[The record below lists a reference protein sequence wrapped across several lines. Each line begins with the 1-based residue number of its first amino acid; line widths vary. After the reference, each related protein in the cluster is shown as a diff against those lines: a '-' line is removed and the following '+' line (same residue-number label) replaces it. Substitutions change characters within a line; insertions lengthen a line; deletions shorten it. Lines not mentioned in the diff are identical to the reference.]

1 MFKFG
6 VDSLIWTEE
15 FKGKDLPLIEK
26 AKTLGFDVIDIN
38 IAHPERFPTAAI
50 REKVHSVGI
59 EAVTTFGLAEDA
71 NLVDPDPQVRKR
83 GVETIKRVVDIN
95 LELGSKIMGGVFY
108 AAWGYLS
115 GKPRTD
121 DEWKWS
127 VDGMREAAEYAL
139 KSKGPILA
147 MEVLNRFE
155 SHFLN
160 VAEDAVNYCREVGTG
175 NVKVH
180 LDTFHM
186 IREETSFKGAVE
198 TCGKEYLGYVH
209 VCENNRGI
217 PGTGL
222 VPWKEFFTAL
232 RQIGY
237 DGPLTI
243 ESFDPDFVELN
254 RLCCIW
260 RKLAETGEELAV
272 EGLKN
277 LKAIE
282 NSLNK
287 SENKG

>member
-15 FKGKDLPLIEK
+15 FTEKDLPLIDK
-26 AKTLGFDVIDIN
+26 ARALGFDVIDIN
-38 IAHPERFPTAAI
+38 ISHPERFPTKAVKA
-50 REKVHSVGI
+50 RVKDVGI
-59 EAVTTFGLAEDA
+59 EAVTTFGLSDDA
-71 NLVDPDPQVRKR
+71 NVILPDPQIRKK
-83 GVETIKRVVDIN
+83 GVETIKKVVDIN
-95 LELGSKIMGGVFY
+95 NELGSRILGGVFY
-108 AAWGYLS
+108 ATWGYLS
-115 GKPRTD
+115 GKPRTE

-127 VDGMREAAEYAL
+127 VECMREAASYAKKQSDL
-139 KSKGPILA
+139 VLG

-160 VAEDAVNYCREVGTG
+160 VADDAVKYCKEVGTG

-186 IREETSFKGAVE
+186 IREETSFREAVE
-198 TCGKEYLGYVH
+198 ACGKEYLGYVH

-232 RQIGY
+232 KKIGY
-237 DGPLTI
+237 TGPLSI
-243 ESFDPDFVELN
+243 ESFDPGFTELN

-260 RKLAETGEELAV
+260 RKFAETGEELAV
-272 EGLKN
+272 QGLKN
-277 LKAIE
+277 LKKIE
-282 NSLNK
+282 AGLARHNLN
-287 SENKG
+287 

>member
-6 VDSLIWTEE
+6 VDTVIWVEE
-15 FKGKDLPLIEK
+15 FTVKDLGLSEK
-26 AKTLGFDVIDIN
+26 AKKLGFDVIDIN
-38 IAHPERFPTAAI
+38 ISHPERFPVKQITKKLKEA
-50 REKVHSVGI
+50 GI
-59 EAVTTFGLAEDA
+59 EAVTTFGLADNA
-71 NLVDPDPQVRKR
+71 NVISPDPKIRKK

-95 LELGSKIMGGVFY
+95 NEMGSPILGGVFY
-108 AAWGYLS
+108 ATWGYLT
-115 GKPRTD
+115 GKAPTK

-127 VDGMREAAEYAL
+127 VECMHEAATYAKKNSPL
-139 KSKGPILA
+139 ILA

-160 VAEDAVNYCREVGTG
+160 TADDAVRYCKEVGTG

-186 IREETSFKGAVE
+186 IREETSFKDAVE
-198 TCGKEYLGYVH
+198 ACGKEYLGYMH

-222 VPWKEFFTAL
+222 VPWKELFTAL
-232 RQIGY
+232 RKIGY
-237 DGPLTI
+237 TGPLTI
-243 ESFDPDFVELN
+243 ESFDPGFIELN

-260 RKLAETGEELAV
+260 RKFAETGEELAV
-272 EGLKN
+272 KGLKN

-282 NSLNK
+282 KSLK
-287 SENKG
+287 

>member
-15 FKGKDLPLIEK
+15 FTEKDLPLIGK
-26 AKTLGFDVIDIN
+26 AKALGFDVIDIN
-38 IAHPERFPTAAI
+38 ISHPERFPTQAVKSMI
-50 REKVHSVGI
+50 KEVGI
-59 EAVTTFGLAEDA
+59 EAVTTFGLSDDA
-71 NLVDPDPQVRKR
+71 NVILPDPKIRKK
-83 GVETIKRVVDIN
+83 GVETIKKVVDIN
-95 LELGSKIMGGVFY
+95 NELGSKILGGVFY
-108 AAWGYLS
+108 ATWGYLS
-115 GKPRTD
+115 GKPRTE

-127 VDGMREAAEYAL
+127 VECMREAALYAKNQSGL
-139 KSKGPILA
+139 VLG

-160 VAEDAVNYCREVGTG
+160 VAEDAVKYCKEVGTG

-186 IREETSFKGAVE
+186 IREETSFREAVE
-198 TCGKEYLGYVH
+198 VCGKEYLGYVH

-232 RQIGY
+232 KKTGY
-237 DGPLTI
+237 GGPLTI
-243 ESFDPDFVELN
+243 ESFDPGFTELN

-260 RKLAETGEELAV
+260 RKFAETGEELAV
-272 EGLKN
+272 KGLKN
-277 LKAIE
+277 LKNIE
-282 NSLNK
+282 GGLDRHNLN
-287 SENKG
+287 

>member
-6 VDSLIWTEE
+6 VDSVIWTEE
-15 FKGKDLPLIEK
+15 FTARDLPLISK
-26 AKTLGFDVIDIN
+26 AKKLGFDVIDIN
-38 IAHPERFPTAAI
+38 ISHPERFPT
-50 REKVHSVGI
+50 KSVTKAVKEAGI
-59 EAVTTFGLAEDA
+59 EAVTTFGLADNA
-71 NLVDPDPQVRKR
+71 NIILPDPKVRKK
-83 GVETIKRVVDIN
+83 GVETIKHVVDIN
-95 LELGSKIMGGVFY
+95 NEIGSKILGGVFY
-108 AAWGYLS
+108 ATWGYLS
-115 GKPRTD
+115 GKPPTD

-127 VDGMREAAEYAL
+127 VDCMREAAEYAKKQTDL
-139 KSKGPILA
+139 VLC

-160 VAEDAVNYCREVGTG
+160 IADDAVRYCKEVGTG

-186 IREETSFKGAVE
+186 IREETSFKQAVE

-232 RQIGY
+232 HKIGY
-237 DGPLTI
+237 TGPLTI
-243 ESFDPDFVELN
+243 ESFDPGFIELN

-260 RKLAETGEELAV
+260 RKFAETGEELAV
-272 EGLKN
+272 KGLNN
-277 LKAIE
+277 LKKIE
-282 NSLNK
+282 AGLARHNLN
-287 SENKG
+287 

>member
-15 FKGKDLPLIEK
+15 FTEKDLPRIDK
-26 AKTLGFDVIDIN
+26 AKKLGFDVIDIN
-38 IAHPERFPTAAI
+38 ISHPERFPTKAVKA
-50 REKVHSVGI
+50 RVKEVGI
-59 EAVTTFGLAEDA
+59 EAVTTFGLSDDA
-71 NLVDPDPQVRKR
+71 NIILPDLKIRKK
-83 GVETIKRVVDIN
+83 GVETIKKVVDIN
-95 LELGSKIMGGVFY
+95 NELGSKIMGGVFY
-108 AAWGYLS
+108 ATWGYLS
-115 GKPRTD
+115 GKPRTE

-127 VDGMREAAEYAL
+127 VKCMKEAALYAKKQSDL
-139 KSKGPILA
+139 ILG

-160 VAEDAVNYCREVGTG
+160 IADDAVRYCKEVGTG

-186 IREETSFKGAVE
+186 IREETSFKEAVE
-198 TCGKEYLGYVH
+198 ACGKDYLGYVH

-232 RQIGY
+232 KKIGY
-237 DGPLTI
+237 TGPLSI
-243 ESFDPDFVELN
+243 ESFDPGFTELN

-260 RKLAETGEELAV
+260 RKFAETGEELAV
-272 EGLKN
+272 KGLKN
-277 LKAIE
+277 LKKIE
-282 NSLNK
+282 AGLAKHNLN
-287 SENKG
+287 